1 MLYFIIDYDKYKGC
15 FTENQLIE
23 YAKEENYK
31 DQLEFVPETRL
42 AHYPN
47 YNLEE
52 AIEYL
57 TETEGLTLIRG
68 EEL

>member
-1 MLYFIIDYDKYKGC
+1 MLYFIINYDKYKGC

-42 AHYPN
+42 ACPPDYS
-47 YNLEE
+47 LEE